1 MSEHVFP
8 LTREHVA
15 LCDLLKLL
23 AIAQSGG
30 HAKIMIADGAVT
42 VDGEVETRKKRKLV
56 GGEVVRAA
64 GATIRVKRP

>member
-8 LTREHVA
+8 LNREHVA

-30 HAKIMIADGAVT
+30 HAKTMIADGAVT

-64 GATIRVKRP
+64 GATIRVTRP